1 MLNLTCLL
9 QNNVVTLYCSMEVTM
24 KQNVISYMKQ
34 QMNDIPLEPSPRT
47 ERMSCTSLAG
57 TEPIVMD
64 ILAFPA
70 CTFPGAATTHFL
82 LLHLD
87 FCMKFHHFFVS

>member
-34 QMNDIPLEPSPRT
+34 QLNDIPLEPSPRT
-47 ERMSCTSLAG
+47 ERKGCRV
-57 TEPIVMD
+57 PR
-64 ILAFPA
+64 
-70 CTFPGAATTHFL
+70 
-82 LLHLD
+82 
-87 FCMKFHHFFVS
+87 